1 MKLTA
6 LVLACLISGSVA
18 TKDWET
24 FKAAKAIKKESIK
37 AAKGAF
43 KAAIKAGK
51 NKGGF
56 VAGPTFP
63 VGPDLGIPQPIP
75 VGPAPVCNTV
85 FDEVWEEKC
94 FTKYDNACHLKTEP
108 RCTTL
113 PARECHPKDE
123 DSCSFVMEQK
133 CTRHPV
139 PFCDVVWEKQC
150 SNVPV
155 CSTVFEKACHTVEK
169 DVCVTHF
176 QKACQTTTVKECRH
190 EVVTEP
196 QRWRRSL
203 HEKFAA
209 KKAEKLAKKVIF
221 FSFRS
226 RIIFDLLL
234 ICSF

>member
-6 LVLACLISGSVA
+6 LLFAFLISGSVA

-51 NKGGF
+51 DKGGY
-56 VAGPTFP
+56 VVSPG
-63 VGPDLGIPQPIP
+63 IP

-85 FDEVWEEKC
+85 FDDVWEEKC
-94 FTKYDNACHLKTEP
+94 FTKYDNACHFKTEP

-113 PARECHPKDE
+113 QARECHPKEE

-155 CSTVFEKACHTVEK
+155 CSTVFKKACHTEK
-169 DVCVTHF
+169 DVCDVSKIFRET
-176 QKACQTTTVKECRH
+176 KAL
-190 EVVTEP
+190 P
-196 QRWRRSL
+196 
-203 HEKFAA
+203 
-209 KKAEKLAKKVIF
+209 
-221 FSFRS
+221 
-226 RIIFDLLL
+226 
-234 ICSF
+234 